1 MIEWCLKLLY
11 DCRYIIVVI
20 NVIYSYLFF
29 LSRVFIKVLLR
40 VIYWSLL
47 FIIFMYM
54 WFFGVGFVFGD
65 IFN

>member
-1 MIEWCLKLLY
+1 MIEWCLKLLC
-11 DCRYIIVVI
+11 DFWYIIVVI
-20 NVIYSYLFF
+20 NVICSYLFF
-29 LSRVFIKVLLR
+29 LSRVFINVLLR

>member
-1 MIEWCLKLLY
+1 MIEWCLKLLC
-11 DCRYIIVVI
+11 DFRYIIVVI

>member
-1 MIEWCLKLLY
+1 MIEWCLKLLC
-11 DCRYIIVVI
+11 DFRYIIVVI
-20 NVIYSYLFF
+20 NVICSYVFF
-29 LSRVFIKVLLR
+29 LSRVFINVLLR
-40 VIYWSLL
+40 VMYWSLL

>member
-1 MIEWCLKLLY
+1 MIEWCLKLLC
-11 DCRYIIVVI
+11 DFWYIIVVI
-20 NVIYSYLFF
+20 NVICSYLFF

>member
-1 MIEWCLKLLY
+1 MIEWCLKLLC
-11 DCRYIIVVI
+11 DFRYIIVVI
-20 NVIYSYLFF
+20 NVICSYLFF

>member
-1 MIEWCLKLLY
+1 MIEWCLKLLC
-11 DCRYIIVVI
+11 DWRYIIVVI
-20 NVIYSYLFF
+20 NVICSYLFF
-29 LSRVFIKVLLR
+29 LSRVFINVLLR

>member
-1 MIEWCLKLLY
+1 MIEWCLELVC

-20 NVIYSYLFF
+20 NVICSYLFF

>member
-1 MIEWCLKLLY
+1 MIEWCLKLLC
-11 DCRYIIVVI
+11 DFRYIIVVI
-20 NVIYSYLFF
+20 NVICSYVFF
-29 LSRVFIKVLLR
+29 LSRVFINVLLR

-54 WFFGVGFVFGD
+54 WFFGVGFVCGD